1 MAKPI
6 NNISAEDEGKILKE
20 YAELMASIHQ
30 KKIINNQENP
40 YASSMQYAL
49 LNIDK
54 LKKLGWKPLYSVST
68 GIQRTISE
76 MEI

>member
-1 MAKPI
+1 MAR
-6 NNISAEDEGKILKE
+6 
-20 YAELMASIHQ
+20 IHQ

-40 YASSMQYAL
+40 YASSMQYVL